1 MSASERKLGSP
12 KVISVLGTGYL
23 GTLQSACLAELGHQV
38 IGFDVNAE
46 RVAILNSGTAPIHE
60 PALDEMLAK
69 HVASGQLRF
78 TTNIEDVKDADIH
91 VICVGTPQKPDSDA
105 ADLKQL
111 WSVADLLAEHIKPG
125 ALVMGRSTVPVGTA
139 RELAA
144 RLSNK
149 SNQHVM
155 LTWNPEFLR
164 EGFGVQDTLRP
175 DRLVFGVEGENA
187 AEAEAILRELYSQ
200 AIDAGVPVV
209 VADWQTAELVKTS
222 ANAFLATKISFIN
235 AIAEICEV
243 TGADVTKVADAIGLD
258 DRIGR
263 KFLGAGLGFGGG
275 CLPKDI
281 RAFRARAIELGVG
294 QALDFLEDID
304 QINLRRRER
313 AVDLTRQAVG
323 GELKGKKVTVLGAA
337 FKPNSDD
344 VRDSP
349 ALAVASKLH
358 DSGAQVT
365 VHDPK
370 AIENG
375 RKAATAL
382 AFEENLGAAIEHAEV
397 LVLATEWSNYRELDP
412 STLQTRAKA
421 IVDARNSL
429 DSSKWTA
436 AGFKFYGLGKPAN

>member
-1 MSASERKLGSP
+1 MSASERTLGSP

-46 RVAILNSGTAPIHE
+46 RVAILNSGIAPIHE
-60 PALDEMLAK
+60 PGLDEMLAK

-105 ADLKQL
+105 ADLTQL

-144 RLSNK
+144 RLSK
-149 SNQHVM
+149 KLNQDVM

-175 DRLVFGVEGENA
+175 DRLVFGVEGESA
-187 AEAEAILRELYSQ
+187 AKAEAILRELYFQ

-294 QALDFLEDID
+294 EALDFLEDID

-313 AVDLTRQAVG
+313 TVELTRQAVG

-349 ALAVASKLH
+349 ALDVASKLH

-382 AFEENLGAAIEHAEV
+382 AFEEDLAASIEHAEA

-429 DSSKWTA
+429 DSIKWTA